1 MRAEMN
7 ERASSHGGIHIPE
20 TLLEE
25 ILTHAKREAPN
36 EACGWLAGR
45 NGRFEESGKRKPE
58 GMRPDTLI
66 EKTYPVPNASETP
79 RTRFVME
86 PESQI
91 CAMREIRN
99 SGLEI
104 VGTYHSHPKS
114 PARPSESDLE
124 LALYP
129 DIPHLI
135 VSLSEDES
143 RWWRIS
149 ESGIM
154 EA

>member
-1 MRAEMN
+1 M
-7 ERASSHGGIHIPE
+7 
-20 TLLEE
+20 LEE
-25 ILTHAKREAPN
+25 IFAHANRESPN

-45 NGRFEESGKRKPE
+45 NGAMEESE
-58 GMRPDTLI
+58 GARLHAARREI
-66 EKTYPVPNASETP
+66 LVQKTYPVPNASEHP
-79 RTRFVME
+79 GTRFVME

-91 CAMREIRN
+91 SAMREIRN

-114 PARPSESDLE
+114 PAHPSESDLE

-129 DIPHLI
+129 DIVHLI
-135 VSLSEDES
+135 VSLTDGEA

-149 ESGIM
+149 NSGIE